1 MTKLQLAL
9 LLISLA
15 YVLVKGILMFAIY
28 WGSKMTEKKAL
39 KRQRIMHTL
48 LTERRAVSREKYRK
62 AYQLMKEEANNSA
75 V

>member
-15 YVLVKGILMFAIY
+15 YFLVKGILMLAIY
-28 WGSKMTEKKAL
+28 WGSKMTERKAL
-39 KRQRIMHTL
+39 RRQRIMHSI
-48 LTERRAVSREKYRK
+48 LTERRAAEKQKYRK